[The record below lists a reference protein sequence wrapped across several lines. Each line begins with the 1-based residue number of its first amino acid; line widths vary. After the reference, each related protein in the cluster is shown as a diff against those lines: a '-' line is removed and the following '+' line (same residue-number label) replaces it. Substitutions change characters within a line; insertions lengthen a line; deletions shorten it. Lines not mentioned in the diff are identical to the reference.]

1 MNISWENIAKNI
13 SEIVGEGNVTTSLVD
28 LIAYSSD
35 ASIDS
40 GMPNIVVWPTST
52 EQISK
57 IVKLANKYR
66 FPIIPR
72 GSGTGL
78 SGGAVPKYG
87 GVILDLSRMNKIL
100 EINTQDLQVLVEVGV
115 VADDLNQE
123 LAKHGLFFP
132 PDPASSSA
140 ATIGGMLAENS
151 GGIRAVKYGT
161 TREWVLGLEVVLPTG
176 EVVWVGRGVMK
187 WVAGYDLVRLFI
199 GSEGTLGIITKALL
213 KVRPL
218 PEVALSAF
226 AMFNSLEQAVH
237 CVHKIIV
244 KGLEPSKVEFLDQ
257 ITLDA
262 ISKYTGM
269 KFPPGEAAIIIELDG
284 EKLSVEKRL
293 ESLIEIFK
301 EEKALSY
308 DVARTPEENMRI
320 WQARKAALPAL
331 SSVKPTVVIEDI
343 TVPISKLPYIV
354 KVVQE
359 ISKKFNILVATFGHV
374 GDGNFHPC
382 ILLDIRNRDEVERM
396 ERCALEIAKAAIK
409 IGGTVSGE
417 HGIGTLKIDMYR
429 HEAPPELIKLL
440 LKIKRAL
447 DPNNIMN
454 PGKIFPKEYLEEKP

>member
-1 MNISWENIAKNI
+1 LNISWGNIAKKI
-13 SEIVGEGNVTTSLVD
+13 SEIVGEENITTSLVD
-28 LIAYSSD
+28 LITYSSD

-40 GMPNIVVWPTST
+40 GMPNLVVWPTT
-52 EQISK
+52 PEQISK
-57 IVKLANKYR
+57 IVKLANEYH

-72 GSGTGL
+72 GAGTGL

-100 EINTQDLQVLVEVGV
+100 EISTQDLQVLVEAGV

-140 ATIGGMLAENS
+140 ATIGGMLAENA

-176 EVVWVGRGVMK
+176 EVLWVGRRAMK

-218 PEVALSAF
+218 PETALSAF
-226 AMFNSLEQAVH
+226 AMFSSLEQAVH
-237 CVHKIIV
+237 CVYKIIIE
-244 KGLEPSKVEFLDQ
+244 GLEPSKVEFLDQ

-262 ISKYTGM
+262 ISKYTGTS
-269 KFPPGEAAIIIELDG
+269 FPPGEAAIIIELDG

-293 ESLIEIFK
+293 ERLIEIFK

-331 SSVKPTVVIEDI
+331 SSVKPTVVIEDV
-343 TVPISKLPYIV
+343 TVPISKLPYMV

-359 ISKKFNILVATFGHV
+359 ISKKFNIPVATFGHV

-396 ERCALEIAKAAIK
+396 EKCALEIAKAAIK
-409 IGGTVSGE
+409 VGGTVSGE
-417 HGIGTLKIDMYR
+417 HGIGTLKMNMYR
-429 HEAPPELIKLL
+429 HEAPTELVKLL

-454 PGKIFPKEYLEEKP
+454 PGKIFPKEYLEGNA